1 MAYQVGPYTWFG
13 KTSESPGKKA
23 GWYSGTQF
31 ITTDWKDPT
40 TGKIYT
46 ETGLSALLQAPIAEP
61 TTPITEPTSTTVP
74 IGAGTKE
81 SQIFYEGKPIGATP
95 AEFSTMSQKEQ
106 EAWIKENYGIDVS
119 GQAWGYA
126 PYMSPEQ
133 IATIPARPEA
143 PTATAA
149 LPTFGEISV
158 PAPAVT
164 PAPAYEISPEQKAW
178 EEAYRGK
185 LTKWLEAEGI
195 PKETQTQMIQ
205 AQTDVIKAQ
214 ETENIRVM
222 RNNMERRGITNS
234 GFIFSNEQNIRS
246 NTTVTIANSIR
257 DVQIK
262 SALMKMSSFEKAMGA
277 TGQFLGYLSEQSQL
291 KYQPQ
296 FATWQAE
303 QMATMQK
310 WQAKVDIYKMQINQA
325 YQQQNMQLQAQLNAE
340 AAAQQH
346 TWDVQ
351 MAEMEIE
358 VQQQAADATGT
369 GQLIG
374 NVIGAVATIAAASIL
389 K

>member
-1 MAYQVGPYTWFG
+1 
-13 KTSESPGKKA
+13 
-23 GWYSGTQF
+23 
-31 ITTDWKDPT
+31 
-40 TGKIYT
+40 
-46 ETGLSALLQAPIAEP
+46 
-61 TTPITEPTSTTVP
+61 
-74 IGAGTKE
+74 
-81 SQIFYEGKPIGATP
+81 
-95 AEFSTMSQKEQ
+95 
-106 EAWIKENYGIDVS
+106 
-119 GQAWGYA
+119 
-126 PYMSPEQ
+126 
-133 IATIPARPEA
+133 
-143 PTATAA
+143 
-149 LPTFGEISV
+149 
-158 PAPAVT
+158 
-164 PAPAYEISPEQKAW
+164 
-178 EEAYRGK
+178 
-185 LTKWLEAEGI
+185 
-195 PKETQTQMIQ
+195 MIQ

-291 KYQPQ
+291 KYKPKFATWTAQTQ
-296 FATWQAE
+296 ADFAAWQANTGGTLEQWKMEQSNKFATWQAE
-303 QMATMQK
+303 QMATMQQ

-351 MAEMEIE
+351 MATMEIE
-358 VQQQAADATGT
+358 AQQQAADATGT

>member
-31 ITTDWKDPT
+31 ITADWKDPAT
-40 TGKIYT
+40 KEIYT
-46 ETGLSALLQAPIAEP
+46 ETGLSALSQASKAEP
-61 TTPITEPTSTTVP
+61 TTPVTEQVTEPTPTTPSVEEQT
-74 IGAGTKE
+74 AL
-81 SQIFYEGKPIGATP
+81 
-95 AEFSTMSQKEQ
+95 MSE
-106 EAWIKENYGIDVS
+106 
-119 GQAWGYA
+119 
-126 PYMSPEQ
+126 
-133 IATIPARPEA
+133 T
-143 PTATAA
+143 
-149 LPTFGEISV
+149 PTFGEISV

-195 PKETQTQMIQ
+195 PKETQAQMIQ

-277 TGQFLGYLSEQSQL
+277 AGQFLGYLSEQSQL

-303 QMATMQK
+303 QMATMQQ

-325 YQQQNMQLQAQLNAE
+325 YQQQNMQLQARLNAD

-346 TWDVQ
+346 IWDVQ
-351 MAEMEIE
+351 MAQMEIE
-358 VQQQAADATGT
+358 AQQQAADATGT